1 MVENKENKENKS
13 TATQEEPKKEK
24 VQSLDDIKEVR
35 RLMTHITNNQGSLS
49 SDIQEIKRKINTKE
63 QNQATRYFVTFV
75 ILGIVI
81 ILSFFFYFR
90 SQAANYENQSRIR
103 EEHNKYL
110 EKEVNELK
118 EKIFSMENNDIKAYN
133 LYIELKEGDPANAL
147 KRYGDF
153 NLSALSRLERTIIDN
168 ETSMIKQTAA
178 LKKYEEGETLF
189 KRKSYEA
196 AVDRFKDSLDI
207 SSTGDHITN
216 LFYLTALSYY
226 RMKDYNKAAIAFE
239 RFLFI
244 NTNKDLPKDRSEL
257 LLGVCYEK
265 MNQLERA
272 KNFYEQSMRENRH
285 NRFFPTIRDRV
296 KNIEKKMEKQKDANY
311 D

>member
-1 MVENKENKENKS
+1 MVENKSNNNTEQKN
-13 TATQEEPKKEK
+13 EK
-24 VQSLDDIKEVR
+24 PQGLDDSREIR
-35 RLMTHITNNQGSLS
+35 RLMTHIMNNQNSL
-49 SDIQEIKRKINTKE
+49 DAAIKEISRKVNTKE

-75 ILGIVI
+75 ILGIII

-90 SQAANYENQSRIR
+90 SQSMNYANQSRIR

-110 EKEVNELK
+110 EKEVDELK
-118 EKIFSMENNDIKAYN
+118 NKIFSMENNDIKAYN
-133 LYIELKEGDPANAL
+133 LYLALKEGDPDNAFKL
-147 KRYGDF
+147 YREF

-168 ETSMIKQTAA
+168 ETSMIKQKAA
-178 LKKYEEGETLF
+178 LQKYDEGETLF

-196 AVDRFKDSLDI
+196 AIDRFRESLDI
-207 SSTGDHITN
+207 SSTGDHIAN

-244 NTNKDLPKDRSEL
+244 YTKKDLPKDRSEL
-257 LLGVCYEK
+257 LLGVCYKK

-272 KNFYEQSMRENRH
+272 KNFYEQSMRDNRH

-296 KNIEKKMEKQKDANY
+296 KNIEKKMEKMKDSNM

>member
-1 MVENKENKENKS
+1 MVENTENNKKIEKPQEKP
-13 TATQEEPKKEK
+13 AT
-24 VQSLDDIKEVR
+24 LDDIKEMR
-35 RLMTHITNNQGSLS
+35 RMMTHIINNQSGLS
-49 SDIQEIKRKINTKE
+49 AEIKDIKLKVNSRE
-63 QNQATRYFVTFV
+63 QNQVTRYFVIFI
-75 ILGIVI
+75 ILGIVV

-110 EKEVNELK
+110 EKEVAELK
-118 EKIFSMENNDIKAYN
+118 DKIFSMENNDIKAYN
-133 LYIELKEGDPANAL
+133 LYLALKEGDPDNAFKL
-147 KRYGDF
+147 YGEF
-153 NLSALSRLERTIIDN
+153 NLSSLSRLERTIIDN
-168 ETSMIKQTAA
+168 ETSMIKQKAA
-178 LKKYEEGETLF
+178 VKKYEEGETLF

-196 AVDRFKDSLDI
+196 AVDKFKDCLEI
-207 SSTGDHITN
+207 SSTGDHIAN

-244 NTNKDLPKDRSEL
+244 NTKKDFPKDRSEL

-272 KNFYEQSMRENRH
+272 KNFYEQSMRDNRH
-285 NRFFPTIRDRV
+285 NRYFPTIRDRL
-296 KNIEKKMEKQKDANY
+296 KNIEKKIEKQKESNLD
-311 D
+311 

>member
-1 MVENKENKENKS
+1 MVENKENKENNI
-13 TATQEEPKKEK
+13 QEQPKNERP
-24 VQSLDDIKEVR
+24 QGLDDSREIR
-35 RLMTHITNNQGSLS
+35 RLMTHIMNNQNSL
-49 SDIQEIKRKINTKE
+49 DAAIKEINRKINTKE
-63 QNQATRYFVTFV
+63 QNQATRYFATFV

-90 SQAANYENQSRIR
+90 SQTANYENQSRIR

-110 EKEVNELK
+110 EKEVDELK
-118 EKIFSMENNDIKAYN
+118 NKIFSMENNDILAYN
-133 LYIELKEGDPANAL
+133 LYLALKEGDPDNAFKL
-147 KRYGDF
+147 YKEF

-168 ETSMIKQTAA
+168 ETSMIKQKAA
-178 LKKYEEGETLF
+178 LQKYDEGETLF

-196 AVDRFKDSLDI
+196 AIDRFKESLDI
-207 SSTGDHITN
+207 SSTGDHISN

-244 NTNKDLPKDRSEL
+244 YTKKDLPKDRSEL

-296 KNIEKKMEKQKDANY
+296 KNIEKKMEKMKDANI

>member
-168 ETSMIKQTAA
+168 ETSMIKQKAA

-244 NTNKDLPKDRSEL
+244 NTKKDLPKDRSEL